1 MNDVITKNLFE
12 FWDYIGLKNNI
23 YIESSNYKAVCVTDS
38 DWPNRIYAIDDKKEI
53 YEEIINLS
61 NRSLLPNIILLDKH
75 TDLLNF
81 KKIQHRL
88 TLVNMSLDLNNY
100 TSEIK
105 HNRNIYQVESQS
117 DASDFA
123 IIATESFGYKVDG
136 MIVYNLSKDS
146 SQSKLFI
153 YKEINE
159 ILGCGI
165 VFFDKNNVAGFHMI
179 GTIPKGR
186 GKGIGKSIT
195 EKLISEALI
204 HNSKYCVL
212 NASKMGEQIYM
223 NLGFT
228 AFGKIYNYSILK

>member
-1 MNDVITKNLFE
+1 M
-12 FWDYIGLKNNI
+12 
-23 YIESSNYKAVCVTDS
+23 
-38 DWPNRIYAIDDKKEI
+38 
-53 YEEIINLS
+53 
-61 NRSLLPNIILLDKH
+61 PNIILLDKH

-105 HNRNIYQVESQS
+105 HNGNIYQVESQS
-117 DASDFA
+117 DAFDFA

-153 YKEINE
+153 YKEKNE
-159 ILGCGI
+159 TLGCGI
-165 VFFDKNNVAGFHMI
+165 VFFDKNNLAGFHLI

-228 AFGKIYNYSILK
+228 AFGKIDNYSILK